1 MLGNDLKLN
10 NDSKWDIDLK
20 FGNAHE
26 KQIAELLGLKKDQ
39 IEVKAE
45 RDWWASTGNFCIEIE
60 RDGKPTGLSKTKA
73 KVWVHVFTQK
83 EKQLLRLIIDVPVL
97 KKLTKK
103 FKDNWKMVGDG
114 KRTKAILIP
123 WKEVLNEITK
133 LH

>member
-1 MLGNDLKLN
+1 MKLN

-20 FGNAHE
+20 FGKSHE
-26 KQIAELLGLKKDQ
+26 RKIAKLLGLKKDE
-39 IEVKAE
+39 IEVKTE
-45 RDWWASTGNFCIEIE
+45 RDWWATTGNFCIEIE
-60 RDGKPTGLSKTKA
+60 RDGKPTGLSITEA
-73 KVWVHVFTQK
+73 KGWVHVFAHNK
-83 EKQLLRLIIDVPVL
+83 KQLLRLIFDVPVL

-103 FKDNWKMVGDG
+103 FEDNWKMVGDG

>member
-1 MLGNDLKLN
+1 MLGNILKLN

-20 FGNAHE
+20 FGKSHE
-26 KQIAELLGLKKDQ
+26 RKIAKLLGLTKDE
-39 IEVKAE
+39 IEVKTE
-45 RDWWASTGNFCIEIE
+45 RDWWATTGNFCIEIE
-60 RDGKPTGLSKTKA
+60 RDGKPTGLSITEA
-73 KVWVHVFTQK
+73 KVWVHVFAHNK
-83 EKQLLRLIIDVPVL
+83 KQLLRLIIDVPVL
-97 KKLTKK
+97 KKLTNK